1 MMPVLTH
8 FDHVYEGH
16 TDSQSRRLAIMN
28 RARREEME
36 AMLFATPSRHNVT
49 RTGNSARKHEGVF
62 RRMRAAIG
70 NTLIAA
76 GNRMQSP
83 A

>member
-8 FDHVYEGH
+8 FDHVYDHH
-16 TDSQSRRLAIMN
+16 TDSQSRRLAILN

-36 AMLFATPSRHNVT
+36 AMLFATPERHNET
-49 RTGNSARKHEGVF
+49 RTGSTPRKHEGALN
-62 RRMRAAIG
+62 RMRAAIG

-76 GNRMQSP
+76 GNRIQSP